1 MTMPPMTYDMPP
13 GEYRPGTC
21 NIGSAEIAR
30 RRRAGMLGIGAA
42 VALAAVLLLVG
53 APAAVRWLVAA
64 PLAVGAV
71 GFLQARLHFCAAYG
85 AAGVRNFGALGT
97 TERVEEAAAR
107 RADRAKA
114 AAIILASGAIG
125 LAGALAL
132 VLLPL

>member
-53 APAAVRWLVAA
+53 APAAVRWLVAL
-64 PLAVGAV
+64 PLAGGAV
-71 GFLQARLHFCAAYG
+71 GLLQAGLHFCAAYG

-107 RADRAKA
+107 RADRGKA

-125 LAGALAL
+125 LAGALVL